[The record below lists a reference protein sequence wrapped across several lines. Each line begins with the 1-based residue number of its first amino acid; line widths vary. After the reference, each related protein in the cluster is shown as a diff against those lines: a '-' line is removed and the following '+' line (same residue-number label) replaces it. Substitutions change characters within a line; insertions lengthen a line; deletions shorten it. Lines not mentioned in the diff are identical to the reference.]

1 VGARA
6 DVRSCP
12 ESSPK
17 VGSNVLCVRAS
28 PTGAWIVST
37 AIPKRTRRRMAY
49 YMELIHKP
57 RVRAA
62 VMEKWRGLKT
72 QLIGGQGG
80 EGLLKGGPQG
90 RVFGRCSVGR
100 SRSTGSSV
108 TSLLRLPR
116 QAPAGSSG
124 S

>member
-12 ESSPK
+12 EFPK
-17 VGSNVLCVRAS
+17 SWVKRPVRRAS

-37 AIPKRTRRRMAY
+37 AFPKRTPRKMAY

-62 VMEKWRGLKT
+62 VMEKLRGLK
-72 QLIGGQGG
+72 
-80 EGLLKGGPQG
+80 
-90 RVFGRCSVGR
+90 RN
-100 SRSTGSSV
+100 
-108 TSLLRLPR
+108 
-116 QAPAGSSG
+116 
-124 S
+124 